1 MGLPANPRSAGNAS
15 NTGNIATHTEV
26 RHPRGPLIPEIRVTP
41 PERNRLILVA
51 LAGFVLLW
59 LLNQS
64 IDALGPFILA
74 LVLAYL
80 MLPLVDRLSRY
91 LPRVLAIIV
100 VYLVFIGVV
109 VGLVAW
115 LAPQVTG
122 QVSDLVKQGPT
133 YSRQVEEWATEA
145 NQWYASLPLSRD
157 IRDSIENAARSSLGA
172 LGSAIQQG
180 LVGALRV
187 FTRALGF
194 IVGLL
199 IIPFWLFYVLKDKD
213 RGIAAF
219 NNMLPEK
226 WRTDVWRI
234 VRIINGVLTS
244 YIRGQ
249 LLLGLLVGI
258 ASTVGLLLVG
268 APYALLLGI
277 IAGIT
282 ELIPVLGPV
291 LGAIPAL
298 ILAAFHPEGWIMV
311 LKVLVV
317 FVVVQQLEN
326 NLLVPKVQGDSVKLH
341 PAVIMVSL
349 VVGSQVGGLFGLIV
363 AVPVAA
369 ILRDIYVYLYRR
381 FTEGYS
387 PREAE
392 ASVPSRQH
400 DETIDHKKH
409 EKQDL
414 EEDLRNPG
422 LNSEAEVISN
432 LESSRSIPQP
442 DAGARR

>member
-1 MGLPANPRSAGNAS
+1 LELPAS
-15 NTGNIATHTEV
+15 TGSKGTDTHSGTRE
-26 RHPRGPLIPEIRVTP
+26 PLLPQIRVTP
-41 PERNRLILVA
+41 QERNRLILVA
-51 LAGFVLLW
+51 LAAFVLLW

-64 IDALGPFILA
+64 LDALGPFILA

-80 MLPLVDRLSRY
+80 MLPVVDRLSKHI
-91 LPRVLAIIV
+91 PRVLSIIV
-100 VYLVFIGVV
+100 VYLAFIVIMI
-109 VGLVAW
+109 GLVAW
-115 LAPQVTG
+115 LAPVVTG
-122 QVSDLVKQGPT
+122 QVSDLLEQAPA
-133 YSRQVEEWATEA
+133 YSEQAEKWAADATE
-145 NQWYASLPLSRD
+145 WYNSLPLSEEMRT
-157 IRDSIENAARSSLGA
+157 SIENGARNSLGA
-172 LGSAIQQG
+172 IGSAIQQG
-180 LVGALRV
+180 LLGVLRV
-187 FTRALGF
+187 FSRALGF
-194 IVGLL
+194 IIGLL

-213 RGIAAF
+213 RGISAF
-219 NNMLPEK
+219 NHMLPEK

-249 LLLGLLVGI
+249 LLLGVIVGV

-298 ILAAFHPEGWIMV
+298 ILAAFHPEGWLMV
-311 LKVLVV
+311 LKVLAV
-317 FVVVQQLEN
+317 FVLVQQLEN
-326 NLLVPKVQGDSVKLH
+326 NLLVPKIQGDSVKLH
-341 PAVIMVSL
+341 PTVIMVSL
-349 VVGSQVGGLFGLIV
+349 VVGSQVAGLFGLIV

-387 PREAE
+387 PRSAE

-400 DETIDHKKH
+400 EESAHGKKH
-409 EKQDL
+409 EEKQLQQDL
-414 EEDLRNPG
+414 SRPG
-422 LNSEAEVISN
+422 LNSDAEVLSK
-432 LESSRSIPQP
+432 LESSRAEQP
-442 DAGARR
+442 

>member
-1 MGLPANPRSAGNAS
+1 MVLPANTESTAARS
-15 NTGNIATHTEV
+15 EP
-26 RHPRGPLIPEIRVTP
+26 RHPREPIIPEIRVTP
-41 PERNRLILVA
+41 QERNRLILVA
-51 LAGFVLLW
+51 LAAFVLLW

-64 IDALGPFILA
+64 LDALGPFILA

-80 MLPLVDRLSRY
+80 MLPLVDRLSRF

-100 VYLVFIGVV
+100 VYLAFIGVV
-109 VGLVAW
+109 AGLVAW

-133 YSRQVEEWATEA
+133 YSRQVEEWAAEA
-145 NQWYASLPLSRD
+145 NQWYTSLPLSSDVRT
-157 IRDSIENAARSSLGA
+157 SIENGARNSLGA
-172 LGSAIQQG
+172 VGSAIQQG

-249 LLLGLLVGI
+249 LLLGLLVGA
-258 ASTVGLLLVG
+258 ASTIGLLLVG

-291 LGAIPAL
+291 LGAIPAVA
-298 ILAAFHPEGWIMV
+298 LAAFHPEGWLMV
-311 LKVLVV
+311 LKVLAV
-317 FVVVQQLEN
+317 FVIVQQLEN

-341 PAVIMVSL
+341 PTVIMVSL

-381 FTEGYS
+381 FTEGFS

-400 DETIDHKKH
+400 EETTEGKKH
-409 EKQDL
+409 DQHELQ
-414 EEDLRNPG
+414 EDLRKPG

-432 LESSRSIPQP
+432 LESSRT
-442 DAGARR
+442 

>member
-1 MGLPANPRSAGNAS
+1 MEQPPS
-15 NTGNIATHTEV
+15 TGSTGTHGEA
-26 RHPRGPLIPEIRVTP
+26 REPLLPEIRVTP
-41 PERNRLILVA
+41 KERNRLILVA
-51 LAGFVLLW
+51 LAAFVLWW
-59 LLNQS
+59 LINQS
-64 IDALGPFILA
+64 LDALGPFILA

-80 MLPLVDRLSRY
+80 MLPLVDRLSKY
-91 LPRVLAIIV
+91 IPRVLAILV

-109 VGLVAW
+109 VGLIAW
-115 LAPQVTG
+115 LAPQVTA
-122 QVSDLVKQGPT
+122 QVSDLLEQSPT
-133 YSRQVEEWATEA
+133 YSEQVQEWSGEVTR
-145 NQWYASLPLSRD
+145 WYDSLPISEEMRN
-157 IRDSIENAARSSLGA
+157 SIENSAQSSIGA
-172 LGSAIQQG
+172 IGTAIQQG
-180 LVGALRV
+180 LMGALRV
-187 FTRALGF
+187 FSRALGF

-213 RGIAAF
+213 RGIAAL
-219 NNMLPEK
+219 NNMMPEK

-234 VRIINGVLTS
+234 LRIINGVLTS

-249 LLLGLLVGI
+249 LLLGLVVGI

-298 ILAAFHPEGWIMV
+298 ILAAFHPEGWLMV
-311 LKVLVV
+311 LKVLAV
-317 FVVVQQLEN
+317 FVLVQQLEN
-326 NLLVPKVQGDSVKLH
+326 NLLVPKIQGDSVKLH
-341 PAVIMVSL
+341 PTIIMVSL
-349 VVGSQVGGLFGLIV
+349 VVGSQVAGLFGLIV

-387 PREAE
+387 SREAE

-400 DETIDHKKH
+400 EETDEG
-409 EKQDL
+409 KQREERQL
-414 EEDLRNPG
+414 QEDLRKAG
-422 LNSEAEVISN
+422 LNSDAEAISK
-432 LESSRSIPQP
+432 LESSRT
-442 DAGARR
+442 

>member
-1 MGLPANPRSAGNAS
+1 MELPASTGSTGTRSE
-15 NTGNIATHTEV
+15 TRE
-26 RHPRGPLIPEIRVTP
+26 PLLPEIRVTP
-41 PERNRLILVA
+41 KERNRLVLVA
-51 LAGFVLLW
+51 IAAFVLLW
-59 LLNQS
+59 LINQS
-64 IDALGPFILA
+64 LDALGPFILA

-80 MLPLVDRLSRY
+80 MLPLVDRLSKF
-91 LPRVLAIIV
+91 LPRVLAIIL

-109 VGLVAW
+109 VGLISW

-122 QVSDLVKQGPT
+122 QVSDLLEKTPT
-133 YSRQVEEWATEA
+133 YSAQAQKWASDVTR
-145 NQWYASLPLSRD
+145 WYDSLPLSEDVRN
-157 IRDSIENAARSSLGA
+157 SFENSARSSLGA
-172 LGSAIQQG
+172 IGSAIQQG
-180 LVGALRV
+180 LVGVLQV

-194 IVGLL
+194 IIGLL

-219 NNMLPEK
+219 NNMMPEK

-249 LLLGLLVGI
+249 LLLGLMVGVT
-258 ASTVGLLLVG
+258 STVGLLLVG

-298 ILAAFHPEGWIMV
+298 ILAAFHPEGWLMV
-311 LKVLVV
+311 FKVLAV

-326 NLLVPKVQGDSVKLH
+326 NLLVPKIQGDSVKMH
-341 PAVIMVSL
+341 PTIIMVSL
-349 VVGSQVGGLFGLIV
+349 VVGSQVAGLFGLIV

-369 ILRDIYVYLYRR
+369 ILRDIYIYLYRR

-387 PREAE
+387 PRDAE
-392 ASVPSRQH
+392 ASVSSRQQE
-400 DETIDHKKH
+400 ETTEGKKREQH
-409 EKQDL
+409 RL
-414 EEDLRNPG
+414 NEDLSRPG
-422 LNSEAEVISN
+422 LNSDAEVLSQ
-432 LESSRSIPQP
+432 LESSRAENP
-442 DAGARR
+442 